1 MSKTKRR
8 RLTCA
13 ICPIYT
19 ASIGWCAVRACRR
32 PANAAVCEYGRR
44 LIKNES
50 VIAACRRLRGKSAD
64 GSDSRTYK
72 RRALKVPTKLVG
84 RENAAEAMTRH
95 LRKNDGY
102 FGAAAEVIVA
112 EGMIYPLEEMP
123 RMKEKK

>member
-19 ASIGWCAVRACRR
+19 ASNGWCAVRACRR
-32 PANAAVCEYGRR
+32 PANAAVCEYGHR

-50 VIAACRRLRGKSAD
+50 VVAACRRLRGKSAD

-84 RENAAEAMTRH
+84 RENAADAMTRH
-95 LRKNDGY
+95 LRKNHGY
-102 FGAAAEVIVA
+102 FGAAAEVKA
-112 EGMIYPLEEMP
+112 ARAKLNNHKT
-123 RMKEKK
+123 KENMT